1 MKTQEFQKLDDNH
14 KATELVIQ
22 AYHGENIQDLLNCM
36 DSKQWSNVQPLMKKI
51 DDGMHHHVAGNGGY
65 FPALKFGED
74 GSIIASGHAVK
85 ETDSS
90 TKIGQWFESIV
101 NELPS
106 EEINKTV
113 GKWTP

>member
-14 KATELVIQ
+14 KAIQLVTD

-36 DSKQWSNVQPLMKKI
+36 DSNQWSNVQRLMKNI
-51 DDGMHHHVAGNGGY
+51 DEGMHHHIAGNGGY
-65 FPALKFGED
+65 FPALKFEQD

-85 ETDSS
+85 DSES
-90 TKIGQWFESIV
+90 NTKIGQWYESIV

-106 EEINKTV
+106 QEINKVV
-113 GKWTP
+113 GNRTL